1 MVIIYV
7 NSIKDER
14 GEYQDKE
21 LILSAAFSV
30 IIMIVFVFNSSI
42 YMAINFVIL
51 IKQYYSNN

>member
-14 GEYQDKE
+14 GKNQDKE

-30 IIMIVFVFNSSI
+30 MIVFVFNSSI

-51 IKQYYSNN
+51 IKQYCSNN

>member
-14 GEYQDKE
+14 GKNQDKE
-21 LILSAAFSV
+21 LILSAAFSI

-42 YMAINFVIL
+42 YMAINSVIL